1 MSKLRIS
8 SLLFALL
15 TGFSVAATA
24 VEAPAT
30 PQPVAAQAPVVA
42 PVAKVNLNSADAQ
55 TLARE
60 LNGIGEAKAR
70 AIVEYR
76 EAKGSFSTV
85 DELLEVKGIGS
96 ATLEKNRER
105 LTVN

>member
-1 MSKLRIS
+1 MSKLRLS

-15 TGFSVAATA
+15 TGFSVVATA
-24 VEAPAT
+24 AEAPAT
-30 PQPVAAQAPVVA
+30 PQPVVVQAAV
-42 PVAKVNLNSADAQ
+42 PVARIDLNSADAQ

-60 LNGIGEAKAR
+60 LNGIGESKAR

-76 EAKGSFSTV
+76 EAKGPFTSV
-85 DELLEVKGIGS
+85 DELLEVKGIGT

-105 LTVN
+105 LSAN

>member
-1 MSKLRIS
+1 MSKLRTS
-8 SLLFALL
+8 ALLFALL

-24 VEAPAT
+24 AEVPAA
-30 PQPVAAQAPVVA
+30 QPLAVQAPVVA
-42 PVAKVNLNSADAQ
+42 PVTRVNLNSADAE

-76 EAKGSFSTV
+76 EAKGAFTSV
-85 DELLEVKGIGS
+85 DELLEVKGIGA

-105 LTVN
+105 LSVN